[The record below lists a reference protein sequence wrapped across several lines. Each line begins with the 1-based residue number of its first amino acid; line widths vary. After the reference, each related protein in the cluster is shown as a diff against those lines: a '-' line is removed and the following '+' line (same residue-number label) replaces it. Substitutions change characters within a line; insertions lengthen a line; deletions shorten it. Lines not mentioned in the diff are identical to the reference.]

1 MPETAPNAAPVAIR
15 RQQAAA
21 LTRIPAH
28 SSNVH
33 SFAYS
38 ADFAR
43 LFVWFGVGKAKRTLG
58 CYDAVPPDVYARFL
72 NAKSKGTFVYDEIRG
87 AKGKRAEEGGDA
99 PAVDHLYPY
108 LDLGG
113 W

>member
-1 MPETAPNAAPVAIR
+1 MVVPPAPVAIR
-15 RQQAAA
+15 RQQADAA
-21 LTRIPAH
+21 TWVPVAS
-28 SSNVH
+28 SSNVAAV
-33 SFAYS
+33 AYA

-43 LFVWFGVGKAKRTLG
+43 LFVKFGVGKAKRTLG
-58 CYDAVPPDVYARFL
+58 CYDKVPPDLYARFL
-72 NAKSKGTFVYDEIRG
+72 ASSSKGTFIYDEIRG
-87 AKGKRAEEGGDA
+87 AKGQRADDGGDA